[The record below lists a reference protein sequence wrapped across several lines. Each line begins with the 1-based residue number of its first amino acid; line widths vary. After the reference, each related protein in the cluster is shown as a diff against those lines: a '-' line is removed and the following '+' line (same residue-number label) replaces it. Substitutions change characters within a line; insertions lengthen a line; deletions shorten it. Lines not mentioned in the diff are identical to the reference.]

1 MSSFVVSARKYRP
14 TRFSDMVGQ
23 EHIVRTLQNAIRQDK
38 LAHAFLFCGPRG
50 VGKTSAARILA
61 RTINCLDRTPEGEA
75 CGKCA
80 TCKAFAEQQTFNIIE
95 LDAASYNSVE
105 HIRNLTDQVRFQ
117 PQQGAYKVFIID
129 EVHMLS
135 SSAFNAFLKTLE
147 EPPPYAL
154 FILATTEKH
163 KIIPTILSRC
173 QIFDFRR
180 IPAAQT
186 VSHLEHICQEEGIQ
200 AEDEALHIIA
210 QKGEG
215 SLRDSL
221 SIFDRLV
228 SFTQGQLTYDN
239 TIENLNVLD
248 YDYYFKMVEAF
259 MVEAYSEAFILF
271 DEILRKGFEPETF
284 VLGLGEHLRQLLV
297 CKQQKTVPLLEASDQ
312 LKSRYANQANQA
324 PLRFLLSA
332 LQIINETDIAFPR
345 ARNKRLHV
353 ELALLKMNYAHRQ
366 EVVELSAEKKN
377 PDVNGTV
384 KKEVF
389 DLPGEVLEQA
399 PPRKP
404 APAKTSDKNTPTQQ
418 TKVTPVRAEDTD
430 NLDTPL
436 LMSLEHIEQQIR
448 LQEDEKEVHLALN
461 QENIEKLW
469 QAYAG
474 EVESPSLKSVLL
486 NVGLELHREVI
497 KCGVGTQFA
506 RTVLQQ
512 ENDLVQYI
520 RDRVGLPSLQMEIYI
535 DPDRAPEDQDQ
546 KRKILTNKEKF
557 DLMVETNPLIKTLQE
572 KFTLRIDHNG

>member
-50 VGKTSAARILA
+50 VGKTSCARILA
-61 RTINCLDRTPEGEA
+61 RTINCLNRTADGEA
-75 CGKCA
+75 CGTCA
-80 TCKAFAEQQTFNIIE
+80 TCKSFSEQQSFNIIE

-135 SSAFNAFLKTLE
+135 PSAFNAFLKTLE

-180 IPAAQT
+180 IPTAQT
-186 VSHLEHICQEEGIQ
+186 VAHLEHICAEEGIQ
-200 AEDEALHIIA
+200 AEDESLHIIA

-228 SFTQGQLTYDN
+228 SFTQGMLTYEN

-248 YDYYFKMVEAF
+248 YDYYFRMVEAF
-259 MVEAYSEAFILF
+259 LVEDYSQAFTIF

-297 CKQQKTVPLLEASDQ
+297 CKQQQTVPLLEASEQ
-312 LKSRYANQANQA
+312 LKVRYAEQATTV
-324 PLRFLLSA
+324 PLRFLLSG
-332 LQIINETDIAFPR
+332 LQIINDTDIAFPR

-366 EVVELSAEKKN
+366 EIKVPATTTEKKS
-377 PDVNGTV
+377 PDVTGTG

-389 DLPGEVLEQA
+389 DLPREPAKAQ
-399 PPRKP
+399 PKP
-404 APAKTSDKNTPTQQ
+404 EKPSKEPAKTKELKTRDLK
-418 TKVTPVRAEDTD
+418 AEPESS
-430 NLDTPL
+430 LDTPL

-448 LQEDEKEVHLALN
+448 EQEDERESHLELS
-461 QENIEKLW
+461 QENVIKLW
-469 QAYAG
+469 EEYTSQ
-474 EVESPSLKSVLL
+474 VESPSLKSVLM
-486 NVGLELHREVI
+486 NVGIELKKELIH
-497 KCGVGTQFA
+497 CGVGTQFA

-520 RDRVGLPSLQMEIYI
+520 RDRVGIPSLQMEIYI
-535 DPDRAPEDQDQ
+535 DPDRAPEDMDQ
-546 KRKILTNKEKF
+546 KRKMLTNKEKF
-557 DLMVETNPLIKTLQE
+557 DLMVDTNPAIKDLQE
-572 KFTLRIDHNG
+572 RFSLRIDHHG

>member
-61 RTINCLDRTPEGEA
+61 RTINCMDRTPEGEA
-75 CGKCA
+75 CGTCA

-105 HIRNLTDQVRFQ
+105 HIRNLTEQVRFQ

-135 SSAFNAFLKTLE
+135 PSAFNAFLKTLE

-180 IPAAQT
+180 IPTAQT
-186 VSHLEHICQEEGIQ
+186 VSHLEHICTEEGIQ

-228 SFTQGQLTYDN
+228 SFTQGKLTYDN

-259 MVEAYSEAFILF
+259 MVEAYSEAFVLF

-297 CKQQKTVPLLEASDQ
+297 CKQQKTVPLLEASDL
-312 LKSRYANQANQA
+312 LKSRYASQANQA

-366 EVVELSAEKKN
+366 EIVELSAEKKN
-377 PDVNGTV
+377 PDLNGTI

-389 DLPGEVLEQA
+389 DLPGEVIDQSPIKKASPVLTTEKSKT
-399 PPRKP
+399 PLP
-404 APAKTSDKNTPTQQ
+404 AN
-418 TKVTPVRAEDTD
+418 REEEAES
-430 NLDTPL
+430 LDTPL
-436 LMSLEHIEQQIR
+436 LISLEHIEQQIR
-448 LQEDEKEVHLALN
+448 LQEDEKETHLTLTQAN
-461 QENIEKLW
+461 VEKLW
-469 QAYAG
+469 QTYAE
-474 EVESPSLKSVLL
+474 EVESPSLKSVLM
-486 NVGLELHREVI
+486 NVGLELDREVI

-520 RDRVGLPSLQMEIYI
+520 RDRVGLPSLQMEIFI

-557 DLMVETNPLIKTLQE
+557 DLMVETNPNIKTLQE